1 MAVAAQYKIYSPQHL
16 RGWTRGRS
24 EAARGDVVIWPWTG
38 LKRRRPREGGGIHV
52 VAGQI
57 LFVWYVR
64 RVSEALFLYAT
75 IKVLIPTIIFWI
87 AERTADR
94 KICGQ
99 KK

>member
-1 MAVAAQYKIYSPQHL
+1 MAVDGAKEAQAEGGRGDP
-16 RGWTRGRS
+16 RCGWTNIIC
-24 EAARGDVVIWPWTG
+24 VV
-38 LKRRRPREGGGIHV
+38 RM
-52 VAGQI
+52 
-57 LFVWYVR
+57 R

>member
-1 MAVAAQYKIYSPQHL
+1 MAVDGAKEAQAE
-16 RGWTRGRS
+16 GGR
-24 EAARGDVVIWPWTG
+24 
-38 LKRRRPREGGGIHV
+38 GGGIHV
-52 VAGQI
+52 VAGRI